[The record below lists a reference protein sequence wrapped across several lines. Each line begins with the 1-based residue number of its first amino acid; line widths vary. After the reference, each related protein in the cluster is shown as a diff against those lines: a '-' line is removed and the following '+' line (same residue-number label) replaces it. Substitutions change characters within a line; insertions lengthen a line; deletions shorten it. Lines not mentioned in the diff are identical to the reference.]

1 MGSERYRFA
10 RRGWTQMTSKM
21 HPPAGENRVSSN
33 EQVRVEI
40 RTFLQAL
47 NSYPESFSKHPG
59 ITFEKYCSSL
69 VPPARKDASGRN

>member
-1 MGSERYRFA
+1 
-10 RRGWTQMTSKM
+10 MTSKV
-21 HPPAGENRVSSN
+21 HTPRGDNQVSSN

-47 NSYPESFSKHPG
+47 SSYPESFSKHPG

-69 VPPARKDASGRN
+69 VPPARNDASGRN

>member
-1 MGSERYRFA
+1 
-10 RRGWTQMTSKM
+10 MTIEMDQPKGDN
-21 HPPAGENRVSSN
+21 PVSSN
-33 EQVRVEI
+33 EQVRFEI

-69 VPPARKDASGRN
+69 VPATHKDASGRN

>member
-1 MGSERYRFA
+1 MTTEMDQPMGDN
-10 RRGWTQMTSKM
+10 
-21 HPPAGENRVSSN
+21 PVSSN
-33 EQVRVEI
+33 EQVRLEI

-69 VPPARKDASGRN
+69 VPPAHKNASGRN